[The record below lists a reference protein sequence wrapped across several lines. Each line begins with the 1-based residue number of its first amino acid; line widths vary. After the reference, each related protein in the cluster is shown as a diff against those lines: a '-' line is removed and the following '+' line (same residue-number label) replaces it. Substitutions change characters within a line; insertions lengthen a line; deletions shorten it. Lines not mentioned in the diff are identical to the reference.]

1 MAGKIIADQI
11 QSTTAGTLDT
21 KHLVKSIPKA
31 HIKTNVLATGNTA
44 SEDSFLISSI
54 TDEGLGD
61 ADINFTNAFATNGYA
76 AIGSNSGINVGTS
89 FGSHYSGTTTSKDD
103 IRLYRSGENAY
114 KDTPFAYIAIGELA

>member
-1 MAGKIIADQI
+1 
-11 QSTTAGTLDT
+11 
-21 KHLVKSIPKA
+21 VKSIPKV
-31 HIKTNVLATGNTA
+31 HCKSNVLGTGNTA
-44 SEDSFLISSI
+44 SEDSFLVSSI

-61 ADINFTNAFATNGYA
+61 ADINFTNAFATNGYT

-89 FGSHYSGTTTSKDD
+89 FGTHYGGVTTSKDD